1 MSGMNIIIF
10 ACEGSIPGL
19 GVIFCMTNCE
29 TIMMSGR
36 TWMASCSG
44 CDRSEIQS
52 QCAPRISMVTARTL

>member
-10 ACEGSIPGL
+10 ACEGSMPGL

-36 TWMASCSG
+36 IWMGSSSG
-44 CDRSEIQS
+44 WDRSEIQS
-52 QCAPRISMVTARTL
+52 QCAPRISIVTAKTL